1 MIKFFRHYG
10 SNMKKIIGIL
20 TCLLGLFFAYSWF
33 FYDNGIVDYV
43 ESRDKA
49 AIKKIFADEWKML
62 ISDESMNTY
71 SVDFMLD
78 NRSETQHTKSDK
90 LVLKVLRERGQTI
103 GFLAYY
109 PKSLYWW
116 HLLFL
121 AVDKDHRKKGYATK
135 MLQFVIDD
143 MIARGAA
150 KITIFTRLA
159 NTKARALYE
168 GKFGFK
174 DIAHYQDKYM
184 DLVWYPAKKNVDDHD
199 KAINSAALRY
209 DKHAVNYGRL
219 QQVRNL

>member
-1 MIKFFRHYG
+1 MKFFENYG
-10 SNMKKIIGIL
+10 YNITKIIIFMS
-20 TCLLGLFFAYSWF
+20 LLISAFFAYSWF
-33 FYDNGIVDYV
+33 FYDNGIVNYV
-43 ESRDKA
+43 ASRDKL
-49 AIKKIFADEWKML
+49 AIKKMFTDEWKML

-78 NRSETQHTKSDK
+78 NCSQTQHVKSDK
-90 LVLKVLRERGQTI
+90 LVLKVLRERGKTI

-121 AVDKDHRKKGYATK
+121 VVDTDHRKKGYATK

-184 DLVWYPAKKNVDDHD
+184 DLVWYPGKKNKTRED
-199 KAINSAALRY
+199 KNSSLPLS
-209 DKHAVNYGRL
+209 HNQHEVNYARL
-219 QQVRNL
+219 SQLRNV